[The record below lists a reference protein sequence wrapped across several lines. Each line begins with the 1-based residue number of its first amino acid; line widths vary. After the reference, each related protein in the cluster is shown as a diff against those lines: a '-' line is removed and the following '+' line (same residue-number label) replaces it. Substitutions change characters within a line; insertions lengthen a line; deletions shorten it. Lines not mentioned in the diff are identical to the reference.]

1 MKIKNV
7 KIGEGTPKIV
17 VSFVGNNLEEVRR
30 ELAIALQNK
39 DKFDIIE
46 IRGDSFETLSHEDH
60 IECVNMVINEL
71 TDVPILYTYRT
82 IQEGGKGSKSAAE
95 YEALL
100 AHVIEECN
108 IDIIDIEFFKY
119 EDIVDHLVK
128 KAKDKDIAVLLSVH
142 DMEDTPHFEEMMAT
156 YQAMI
161 AQGGEILK
169 IAYMPKNGR
178 DVLSVLSAVHDARQ
192 AFDVPV
198 VGISMGDTGRIT
210 RLAGGVFGSCLMY
223 SYLED
228 AAAEGQVDAY
238 LLKQNL
244 SKFD

>member
-1 MKIKNV
+1 MEIKNV

-17 VSFVGNNLEEVRR
+17 VSFVGHNLEEVRR
-30 ELAIALQNK
+30 ELAIALHNK

-46 IRGDSFETLSHEDH
+46 IRGDSFEKLSHEEH

-82 IQEGGKGSKSAAE
+82 IQEGGKGGKSAAE

-128 KAKDKDIAVLLSVH
+128 KAKEKDIAVLLSVH

>member
-7 KIGEGTPKIV
+7 NIGEGSPKIV
-17 VSFVGNNLEEVRR
+17 VSFSGHNLTEIKR
-30 ELAIALQNK
+30 ELNVAHENN

-46 IRGDSFETLSHEDH
+46 IRGDSFEALSHEAH
-60 IECVNMVINEL
+60 IECVQTVISEL
-71 TDVPILYTYRT
+71 SHIPILYTYRT
-82 IQEGGKGSKSAAE
+82 IQEGGKGGKSAAE

-100 AHVIEECN
+100 AEIIELCD

-128 KAKDKDIAVLLSVH
+128 KAKEKGVTVLLSVH

-169 IAYMPKNGR
+169 LAYMPKNGR

-192 AFDVPV
+192 AFDKPV
-198 VGISMGDTGRIT
+198 VGISMGETGRIT

-228 AAAEGQVDAY
+228 SVADGQIDAH

-244 SKFD
+244 TKFD

>member
-1 MKIKNV
+1 MEIKNV
-7 KIGEGTPKIV
+7 NIGEGSPKIV
-17 VSFVGNNLEEVRR
+17 VSFSGHNLDEIKR
-30 ELAIALQNK
+30 ELEIAHRNIEK
-39 DKFDIIE
+39 YDIVE
-46 IRGDSFETLSHEDH
+46 IRGDSFESLNREEH
-60 IECVNMVINEL
+60 IACVNQVIAEL
-71 TDVPILYTYRT
+71 SNIPILYTYRT
-82 IQEGGKGSKSAAE
+82 IQEGGKGGKSAAE

-100 AHVIEECN
+100 AEIIETCD

-128 KAKDKDIAVLLSVH
+128 KAKEKGVTVLLSVH

-161 AQGGEILK
+161 AGGGEILK
-169 IAYMPKNGR
+169 LAYMPKNGR

-192 AFDVPV
+192 ALDVPV
-198 VGISMGDTGRIT
+198 VGISMGETGRIT

-228 AAAEGQVDAY
+228 SVADGQIDAH

-244 SKFD
+244 TKFD